1 MRLCFPPLLFLSM
14 IFRSNFAKNTS
25 PIMRKEAKE
34 SMKIFKV
41 IGVVAFALTGVASL
55 LSDFA
60 QQQEFREIAREE
72 VDRAFSEKTGESK

>member
-1 MRLCFPPLLFLSM
+1 MKLYFLLLLFPSM
-14 IFRSNFAKNTS
+14 IFRSDFAENTS

-60 QQQEFREIAREE
+60 QQQEFREIAKEE
-72 VDRAFSEKTGESK
+72 VDRAFSEKMGESE